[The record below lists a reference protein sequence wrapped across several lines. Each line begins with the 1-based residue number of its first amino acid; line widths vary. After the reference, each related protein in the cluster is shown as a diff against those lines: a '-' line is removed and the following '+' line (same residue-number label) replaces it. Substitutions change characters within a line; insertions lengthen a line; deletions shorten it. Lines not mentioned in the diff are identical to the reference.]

1 MDQTTSSRGFC
12 EVKQMRLCCDD
23 QIVLHITSNLVF
35 HERIKHMKIHYHFVR
50 EKLLSKEI
58 NIDFVSSNDQFE
70 IILTISLRGPRIQ
83 FIYSK
88 LETYNLYA
96 SA

>member
-70 IILTISLRGPRIQ
+70 IILTNISLEKGGLDVFTRLSCPLAR
-83 FIYSK
+83 
-88 LETYNLYA
+88 LLL
-96 SA
+96 